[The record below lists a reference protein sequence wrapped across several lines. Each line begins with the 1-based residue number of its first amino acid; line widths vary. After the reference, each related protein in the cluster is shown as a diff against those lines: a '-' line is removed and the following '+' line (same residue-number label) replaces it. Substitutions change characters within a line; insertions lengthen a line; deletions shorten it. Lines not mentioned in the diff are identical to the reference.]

1 MDMPHVAALLLA
13 PDAGMAGAW
22 PGLAL
27 PVAAWPLR
35 RDGRPAPGAGPLSAP
50 LDWLRAVPP
59 EFQVQ
64 FGGGLV
70 YRSRRAGAPRSD
82 WHDGATTILTAVR
95 FEPDSSLMVIGASET
110 RDRTWAPFSRDDGRI
125 DRVPLSRNFEAGWIG
140 RIGPVRLVGALGGLY
155 RTDRGTGPDWP
166 PGQGALALETGAGPW
181 RVAGWWRRGESND
194 GFALSWKQDAVNVAA
209 SGARTDYGL
218 RLVFPAGGGSGVL
231 RLQGTSPAAD
241 PEPDRENVLLVRP
254 RLRLGELA
262 WRSPSGRWSLAAG
275 RGAGTH
281 RGFFETGGARFGRVL
296 AEEDRWWLRTGWHE
310 SRPDPHWAFWAG
322 YTGTVWDA
330 EGSIEL
336 WPFTPTTVDLLGQR
350 RYVTGDARLESAG
363 GGVRFERPSRVDGA
377 GPQLRIGFDL
387 LHVWGDGLLVSW
399 EPFILGLGR
408 QNVREDRLEARSA
421 QLAGLGVEG
430 RLPLGGGFALNGG
443 FSQLVPVAVQYRE
456 RKASSTPPPEPPPVP
471 PAPAPRS
478 RLVWSG
484 LRWSLGLTIDLGPP
498 GPGW

>member
-1 MDMPHVAALLLA
+1 VA
-13 PDAGMAGAW
+13 
-22 PGLAL
+22 
-27 PVAAWPLR
+27 
-35 RDGRPAPGAGPLSAP
+35 
-50 LDWLRAVPP
+50 
-59 EFQVQ
+59 
-64 FGGGLV
+64 
-70 YRSRRAGAPRSD
+70 
-82 WHDGATTILTAVR
+82 
-95 FEPDSSLMVIGASET
+95 
-110 RDRTWAPFSRDDGRI
+110 
-125 DRVPLSRNFEAGWIG
+125 
-140 RIGPVRLVGALGGLY
+140 
-155 RTDRGTGPDWP
+155 
-166 PGQGALALETGAGPW
+166 
-181 RVAGWWRRGESND
+181 
-194 GFALSWKQDAVNVAA
+194 
-209 SGARTDYGL
+209 
-218 RLVFPAGGGSGVL
+218 
-231 RLQGTSPAAD
+231 
-241 PEPDRENVLLVRP
+241 
-254 RLRLGELA
+254 
-262 WRSPSGRWSLAAG
+262 
-275 RGAGTH
+275 
-281 RGFFETGGARFGRVL
+281 
-296 AEEDRWWLRTGWHE
+296 
-310 SRPDPHWAFWAG
+310 PHWAFWAG

-456 RKASSTPPPEPPPVP
+456 RKTSSTPPAEPPPVP